1 MNGLVYYYFNEGK
14 IMRIQAFGHSVAGR
28 AKLFLII
35 FFVAAW
41 CAIVGPSWGETIKG
55 NVRYAGAPV
64 ERKKVPVTIDQYV
77 CGKEKEPEDL
87 VLSPNNAIRNAVV
100 SLQNPPPGAKLDWNL
115 PPAKMDQK
123 QCSFVPRVVIVPV
136 GGSVEFLNSDRLLHN
151 VRSAGKENPPFNR
164 AQPHARTISF
174 VFKQPELLRVDCDLH
189 SWMRG
194 WVVVA
199 ANPFYAI
206 TDEQGDFILENVPP
220 GKYTLQIWQESLGN
234 VTQELTVGKKG
245 TTTVTVGMGKK

>member
-1 MNGLVYYYFNEGK
+1 MFCVITLT
-14 IMRIQAFGHSVAGR
+14 I
-28 AKLFLII
+28 
-35 FFVAAW
+35 AW
-41 CAIVGPSWGETIKG
+41 CLAVGRSWAETIKG
-55 NVRYAGAPV
+55 NVRYTGAPI
-64 ERKKVPVTIDQYV
+64 EKKKLSVTIDQYI

-87 VLSPNNAIRNAVV
+87 MLSSNNGIRNAVV
-100 SLQNPPPGAKLDWNL
+100 SLQNPPPNIKPDWKL

-136 GGSVEFLNSDRLLHN
+136 GEPMEFLNSDRLLHN
-151 VRSAGKENPPFNR
+151 VRSAAKENSPFNR

-199 ANPFYAI
+199 AHPFYAV
-206 TDEQGDFILENVPP
+206 TNEQGEFSLENVPP
-220 GKYTLQIWQESLGN
+220 GKYTLQVWQESLGN
-234 VTQELTVGKKG
+234 VTQEVTVGNKSA
-245 TTTVTVGMGKK
+245 TTVTVNMSKK

>member
-1 MNGLVYYYFNEGK
+1 MQSLRYATG
-14 IMRIQAFGHSVAGR
+14 GR
-28 AKLFLII
+28 ARMFCVIA
-35 FFVAAW
+35 FTVAW
-41 CAIVGPSWGETIKG
+41 CLAAGLSWAETIKG
-55 NVRYAGAPV
+55 SIRYAGAPI
-64 ERKKVPVTIDQYV
+64 ERKKVSVTIDQYV

-87 VLSPNNAIRNAVV
+87 MLSSNNGIQNAVV
-100 SLQNPPPGAKLDWNL
+100 SLQNPPPNAKRDWKF
-115 PPAKMDQK
+115 PPAKMDQR

-136 GGSVEFLNSDRLLHN
+136 GETMEFLNSDRLLHN
-151 VRSAGKENPPFNR
+151 VRSAAKENAPFNR

-199 ANPFYAI
+199 AHPFYAV
-206 TDEQGDFILENVPP
+206 TNEQGEFSLENVPP

-234 VTQELTVGKKG
+234 MAQEVTVGNKG
-245 TTTVTVGMGKK
+245 TTTVTVNMSKK